1 MLNGPSPVE
10 GSVSPPAASGLSVM
24 TLMERICRLEEQ
36 HQHDRK
42 LWEDEL
48 KEERRAR
55 REDARV
61 LREAMY
67 SFYKFM
73 EREVPGKFVAVDDK
87 IDGLL
92 DSVSRLEERI
102 GVIDDSTMA
111 LENRVADLEA
121 GGDGDAEDENG
132 QLSGNNVEGEESN
145 HNRPKREISAD
156 HAQPVRGTI
165 TSPRSNGASQP
176 RTRSPVASMAP
187 PAHPVNPRSVSPC
200 PSTNLISHSPKATDE
215 NSAFPLELLEAPAP
229 ITGAHT
235 YVNTLSSPSQ
245 DFVPPVL
252 PRRDSVTG
260 KPLFHATSPSHDVPL
275 IKPPLPPSSSSTS
288 RIDHTISTSQ
298 HLPPATC
305 PTTIEDSAGPYCE
318 LPSPLTRKRKFD
330 VDGRETGPRQQR
342 PMFIPMPPP
351 LSLSGSNL
359 KA

>member
-1 MLNGPSPVE
+1 MVNGPSPVE

-24 TLMERICRLEEQ
+24 ALMERICRLEEQ

-92 DSVSRLEERI
+92 DSVSRLGERI

-121 GGDGDAEDENG
+121 GGDGDVEDDNG
-132 QLSGNNVEGEESN
+132 LPNGNNVEEEESN
-145 HNRPKREISAD
+145 HTRPKCEISAD
-156 HAQPVRGTI
+156 HAQPVQEKL
-165 TSPRSNGASQP
+165 TSPKSNGTSQP
-176 RTRSPVASMAP
+176 NGTRSPLASMAP
-187 PAHPVNPRSVSPC
+187 PAHSVNPRSVPPC
-200 PSTNLISHSPKATDE
+200 PSTNSIAQSPKTTDESPATD
-215 NSAFPLELLEAPAP
+215 SAFPLELLEASAP

-245 DFVPPVL
+245 DFVPPLL
-252 PRRDSVTG
+252 PG
-260 KPLFHATSPSHDVPL
+260 KPLFHAPSRSHDVPF
-275 IKPPLPPSSSSTS
+275 IKPPLPPSSTSTS
-288 RIDHTISTSQ
+288 RIDHTIPTSQ
-298 HLPPATC
+298 QLPPVTC

-318 LPSPLTRKRKFD
+318 LPSLLTRKRKFD
-330 VDGRETGPRQQR
+330 VDGRETGTRQQR